1 MQTVPVKEG
10 KSRVW
15 KRYTLQAGAFGASS
29 IFLTRCPVY
38 GRPKPGEPT
47 EQQTRWTARMMDQL
61 FYTLASLRGQRLPV
75 VLLQRPRY
83 LPKSGS
89 QHFSRELRCPD
100 RKGNRFLVYFFL
112 HKTSFPSGFPL
123 SGRPP
128 YNLGEQ
134 KTSGQCGPRLTARH
148 LCRTELSF
156 PAPSGLFRPVPA
168 WSAR

>member
-1 MQTVPVKEG
+1 MTGAHFMESVVHMELLRDPVKIL
-10 KSRVW
+10 W
-15 KRYTLQAGAFGASS
+15 SS
-29 IFLTRCPVY
+29 HIGHGTFAAIVVH
-38 GRPKPGEPT
+38 
-47 EQQTRWTARMMDQL
+47 QL
-61 FYTLASLRGQRLPV
+61 FHALASLRGQRLPV